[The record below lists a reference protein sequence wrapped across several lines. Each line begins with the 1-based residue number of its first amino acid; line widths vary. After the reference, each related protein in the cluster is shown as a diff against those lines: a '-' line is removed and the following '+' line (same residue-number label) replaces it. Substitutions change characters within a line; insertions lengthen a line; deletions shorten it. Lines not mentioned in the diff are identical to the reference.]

1 MIKGMRQSDEK
12 YIIAVATHPDPV
24 VTTGEIADELN
35 VSTQAVYSKF
45 VEFVEDGLMESK
57 KTGGRAKVWWLS
69 TDGREAYAE
78 LKQ

>member
-1 MIKGMRQSDEK
+1 MNKGLRQSDEK
-12 YIIAVATHPDPV
+12 YIRAVATHPDPV
-24 VTTGEIADELN
+24 VTTSEIADELD

-69 TDGREAYAE
+69 TTGREAYAE